1 MLRAR
6 FIPTLLL
13 SGQGLY
19 KTVKFKNETYVG
31 DPVNA
36 VRIFN
41 DKAVDELILL
51 DIMATRRGEAPNMEL
66 IGDIGSEAFIP
77 MCYGGGVSKLEHFEQ
92 IFRLGIEKVAVN
104 AAATGG
110 MVLITEAARIFGSQS
125 VVVGIDVRRSMLG
138 RYERYVNGA
147 NQNTK
152 LSPVDAARQA
162 EQAGAGELLLY
173 SVERDGTMQ
182 GYDIPLVRSVCQAVR
197 IPVIACGGAG
207 SLSDMVRVIR
217 EGGAA
222 SAAAGSLFVF
232 QGKHRA
238 VLITYPDEH
247 EIDRALGQPHLPHPY
262 SP

>member
-6 FIPTLLL
+6 LIPTLLL
-13 SGQGLY
+13 RGQGLY
-19 KTVKFKNETYVG
+19 KTVRFKSATYVG

-41 DKAVDELILL
+41 EKAVDELILL
-51 DIMATRRGEAPNMEL
+51 DIMATKAGGPNLEH
-66 IGDIGSEAFIP
+66 IGDISSEAFVP
-77 MCYGGGVSKLEHFEQ
+77 LCYGGGVSKLEHFEQ
-92 IFRLGIEKVAVN
+92 LFRLGIEKVAVN
-104 AAATGG
+104 SAATGG
-110 MVLITEAARIFGSQS
+110 MELVSEAARIFGSQS
-125 VVVGIDVRRSMLG
+125 VVVGIDVRCSMLG
-138 RYERYVNGA
+138 RYERYVKGA

-152 LSPVDAARQA
+152 QSAVDSARQA
-162 EQAGAGELLLY
+162 EQAGAGELLFY
-173 SVERDGTMQ
+173 NVERDGTMQ

-207 SLSDMVRVIR
+207 SLCDMVRVIR

-247 EIDRALGQPHLPHPY
+247 AIDRALGKPPLLHPHLP
-262 SP
+262 

>member
-13 SGQGLY
+13 RDRGLY

-31 DPVNA
+31 DPINA

-51 DIMATRRGEAPNMEL
+51 DISATRTGAAPNLGL

-77 MCYGGGVSKLEHFEQ
+77 LCYGGGVNRLDHFEQ
-92 IFRLGIEKVAVN
+92 LFRLGVEKVAVN
-104 AAATGG
+104 AAATGT
-110 MVLITEAARIFGSQS
+110 MELVKEAARVFGSQS
-125 VVVGIDVRRSMLG
+125 VVVGIDVRRSLLG
-138 RYERYVNGA
+138 RYERHVNA
-147 NQNTK
+147 ASVNTK
-152 LSPVDAARQA
+152 VSAVDAARQA

-173 SVERDGTMQ
+173 SVDRDGTML
-182 GYDIPLVRSVCQAVR
+182 GYDIPLVRTVCEAVR
-197 IPVIACGGAG
+197 IPVVACGGAG
-207 SLSDMVRVIR
+207 SMADMVRVIQ

-232 QGKHRA
+232 HGKYRA
-238 VLITYPDEH
+238 VLITYPDEQ
-247 EIDRALGQPHLPHPY
+247 EITQALGLQA
-262 SP
+262 